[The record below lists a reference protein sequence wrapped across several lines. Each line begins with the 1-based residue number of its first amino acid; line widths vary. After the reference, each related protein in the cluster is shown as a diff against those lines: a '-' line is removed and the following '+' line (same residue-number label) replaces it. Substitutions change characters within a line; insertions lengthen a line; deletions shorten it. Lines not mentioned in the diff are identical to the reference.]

1 MVDDPSRFT
10 QIFARANAVVR
21 PILLS
26 PLHPILS
33 SRLML
38 LRYEGGNTGKQ
49 YSFTIGYFPWDDGDV
64 IASSTANWPRAIAS
78 ARDVQVLIKGQW
90 FAARPIPIKEADQKA
105 DILAEF
111 ARRNGPQAAKGLMLG
126 LPGDRQPDRQQL
138 LAAAART
145 TVVRFSLTAPTQA

>member
-1 MVDDPSRFT
+1 MHETFKC
-10 QIFARANAVVR
+10 
-21 PILLS
+21 
-26 PLHPILS
+26 S
-33 SRLML
+33 S
-38 LRYEGGNTGKQ
+38 K
-49 YSFTIGYFPWDDGDV
+49 P
-64 IASSTANWPRAIAS
+64 
-78 ARDVQVLIKGQW
+78 W

-145 TVVRFSLTAPTQA
+145 TVVPLLPDRSDSGLDARLGVIGQDPRDGRTANAERRADNVAFRQTAFTTERTDTNLAAGQGRFR